1 VENPAISKSQLKGV
15 VAHALNRLLT
25 WRPGGYLRASGG
37 LFGWLLLRAAAQAA
51 MVVLLARLLGAE
63 GYGLF
68 VTVMAVSCFFS
79 PVAGLGLGGLLLRD
93 GACAPA
99 ELPRQLGMA
108 LALWWPAVLVCSLAA
123 TVLLAWS
130 LPSRVPLAALAA
142 FALAE
147 VGTASFV
154 ELAAR
159 VEQARHRVGAFGAIQ
174 AGLILARLIGL
185 LLYAVAGQASTVGY
199 LGIYALAS
207 AFYAFA
213 LARRLVAEHA
223 PIWPAKRT
231 WAMACESFP
240 FMIGALSF
248 RLQAEFNKPLLARA
262 SYGQAGNFNVA
273 QRAVDLASL
282 PLQALQEALWP
293 RLYAGRHSVRQ
304 LWLVGAVLFAAAL
317 LEGGV
322 LVLLAPWVARILG
335 AGFEVAAHLVM
346 LLALLPALQLVRNL
360 LNAVVAQQRRQ
371 SVLTMIYLMSGVAGI
386 LFNLWLVPAAG
397 LQGAVAASY
406 LVEAVLLMLLGA
418 VVLSRSKGTHG
429 A

>member
-1 VENPAISKSQLKGV
+1 MENPAISKSQLKGV
-15 VAHALNRLLT
+15 LAHALNRLLT

-68 VTVMAVSCFFS
+68 VTALAVSGFFS

-108 LALWWPAVLVCSLAA
+108 LALWWPTMFVSSLAA
-123 TVLLAWS
+123 TALLAWS

-159 VEQARHRVGAFGAIQ
+159 VEQARHRVGAFGTIQ

-185 LLYAVAGQASTVGY
+185 LLYAAAGQASAVGC
-199 LGIYALAS
+199 LWVYAITNAL
-207 AFYAFA
+207 YAFM
-213 LARRLVAEHA
+213 LARRMVAEHA
-223 PIWPAKRT
+223 PIWPKKRE
-231 WAMACESFP
+231 WAMARESFP
-240 FMIGALSF
+240 FTIGALSF
-248 RLQAEFNKPLLARA
+248 RLQAEFNKPLLAQA
-262 SYGQAGNFNVA
+262 SYGHAGSFSVA
-273 QRAVDLASL
+273 QRVIDLASL
-282 PLQALQEALWP
+282 PLLALQETLWP
-293 RLYAGRHSVRQ
+293 RLYSGRHSTRQ
-304 LWLVGAVLFAAAL
+304 LWLVRAFLLVAAFL
-317 LEGGV
+317 GGGV
-322 LVLLAPWVARILG
+322 LILLAPWVARLLG
-335 AGFEVAAHLVM
+335 AGFEDTAHLVM
-346 LLALLPALQLVRNL
+346 LLALLPTLQLIRNL
-360 LNAVVAQQRRQ
+360 FNVVVVQQRRHL
-371 SVLTMIYLMSGVAGI
+371 VLTAIYLVSGVAGI

-397 LQGAVAASY
+397 LHGAVAAAY
-406 LVEAVLLMLLGA
+406 LVEAIPLAVLIA
-418 VVLSRSKGTHG
+418 VVCFESTKRRN

>member
-1 VENPAISKSQLKGV
+1 MPSVL
-15 VAHALNRLLT
+15 LRLLS
-25 WRPGGYLRASGG
+25 WRPGAYLRASSG
-37 LFGWLLLRAAAQAA
+37 LFGWLMLRAAAQAA
-51 MVVLLARLLGAE
+51 MVVLLARVLGVD

-68 VTVMAVSCFFS
+68 VTALAVSSFFS
-79 PVAGLGLGGLLLRD
+79 PIAGLGLGGLLLRD

-108 LALWWPAVLVCSLAA
+108 LALWWPTMFVSSLAA
-123 TVLLAWS
+123 TALLAWS

-159 VEQARHRVGAFGAIQ
+159 VEQARHRVGAFGAILT
-174 AGLILARLIGL
+174 GLILARLIGVL
-185 LLYAVAGQASTVGY
+185 FYAATGQASAAGY
-199 LGIYALAS
+199 LWVYAITSTLYAL
-207 AFYAFA
+207 A
-213 LARRLVAEHA
+213 LARRLVIEHA

-231 WAMACESFP
+231 WAMARESVP

-248 RLQAEFNKPLLARA
+248 RLQAEFNKPLLAQA

-273 QRAVDLASL
+273 QRVVDLASL

-293 RLYAGRHSVRQ
+293 RLYAGRHSARQ
-304 LWLVGAVLFAAAL
+304 LWLVGVILCAAAL
-317 LEGGV
+317 LGGGV
-322 LVLLAPWVARILG
+322 LVLLAPWVARLLG
-335 AGFEVAAHLVM
+335 EGFEVTAHLVM
-346 LLALLPALQLVRNL
+346 LLALLPALQLMRNL
-360 LNAVVAQQRRQ
+360 LNAVVTQQRRQ
-371 SVLTMIYLMSGVAGI
+371 SILTMIYLMSGVAGI
-386 LFNLWLVPAAG
+386 LFNLLLVPAAG

-406 LVEAVLLMLLGA
+406 LVEAVLLILLGA
-418 VVLSRSKGTHG
+418 VVLSRSKGQHG